1 MILVQGAGSDESI
14 DGSIEAHLLE
24 ETLLEENMKL
34 EVEKCTGAHCYNNRT
49 RRQQILEKFYLVI
62 PKT

>member
-1 MILVQGAGSDESI
+1 MRS
-14 DGSIEAHLLE
+14 GSIEAHLLE

-34 EVEKCTGAHCYNNRT
+34 EVEKCTAHCYNNRT
-49 RRQQILEKFYLVI
+49 RHQQILEKFYLVI